1 MKEVGQ
7 KCVATIILPH
17 SFDEENLT
25 IGRQVGPAPRQRAAF
40 ALLSTTSPSLWTH
53 FGPDLMWHER
63 YDALPWRPNY
73 TLAYSLTAEPE
84 FRSLVG
90 GPLVL
95 VSQQH
100 ERPPGASEVPGSYTP
115 ATSASPMTDSI
126 ARLNAALEG
135 RYHVEREML
144 Q

>member
-1 MKEVGQ
+1 MDTLLPYFFHVLTYNDDEERPTASD
-7 KCVATIILPH
+7 VATIILPH

-73 TLAYSLTAEPE
+73 TLAYSLTAELARTMARAQTEGPE
-84 FRSLVG
+84 
-90 GPLVL
+90 
-95 VSQQH
+95 
-100 ERPPGASEVPGSYTP
+100 A
-115 ATSASPMTDSI
+115 
-126 ARLNAALEG
+126 LNAEHKLPFLAF
-135 RYHVEREML
+135 V
-144 Q
+144 